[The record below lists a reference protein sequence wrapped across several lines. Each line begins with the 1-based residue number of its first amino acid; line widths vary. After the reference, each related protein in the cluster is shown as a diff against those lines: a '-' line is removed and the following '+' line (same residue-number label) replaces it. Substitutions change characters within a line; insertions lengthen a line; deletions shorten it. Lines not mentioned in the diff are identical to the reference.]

1 MSLTD
6 RDERFY
12 YDINNHDIDVLVAKI
27 QTGGHIF
34 SLEKMIERGLFPDK
48 AEAVRVKL
56 KQLETDILVKQ
67 KEEEE
72 RMRII
77 QNNDYRKQQIIDFC
91 NQIADNQ
98 KNLEQIKI
106 DILNGIVS
114 LEEMAR
120 FLNESRLTT
129 EILSKIE
136 YFITGKRQIDFY
148 LWKHLGSHVFWQI
161 SSAILISTVF
171 L

>member
-1 MSLTD
+1 
-6 RDERFY
+6 
-12 YDINNHDIDVLVAKI
+12 
-27 QTGGHIF
+27 
-34 SLEKMIERGLFPDK
+34 
-48 AEAVRVKL
+48 
-56 KQLETDILVKQ
+56 
-67 KEEEE
+67 
-72 RMRII
+72 MRII

-148 LWKHLGSHVFWQI
+148 LWKDLPPLLSDRTDIYFFGQPASGK
-161 SSAILISTVF
+161 SCILANFFSYINKYG
-171 L
+171 LL